1 MYKLCRFA
9 VVCLSALTVVLFANV
24 RPVFSQTDE
33 QVDAARLKAIDFIRK
48 QQETDGH
55 WSYTGH
61 DTGITA
67 LCTLALIENGT
78 AIYDPVVE
86 KGYRYV
92 RKNGPERKET
102 YDIALSIL
110 LLARVG
116 DRQDRPLIRSL
127 GAKLLAGQLV
137 TGGWTYT
144 CPDVDAS
151 ILQDVKKIKRK
162 EGAGCNSNTQF
173 AVLGLWVAS
182 RYQVPIDDAMKEVGS
197 RFVNWQGEDGGWPY
211 TKEEGKSAVS
221 GPSMTC
227 AGLFCLTVARANKIR
242 QQQLKDGKAAVRVGE
257 RTGEKDALLSDPI
270 FAKGLDK
277 VTEFA
282 DTMSPGSARYFVWT
296 VERVGVLLGIEK
308 FNDKVDW
315 FKLGADA
322 LIKSQKEDGSWPSD
336 KPENSLA
343 DACFAS
349 LFLRKANLGSD
360 ISRLLQGKPDK
371 AFVIVN
377 RPDAARGDSLQ
388 DLLKVAQPGDVIRVE
403 GNGPFKL
410 SHDVLDKDLTIQA
423 GFGYD
428 PVFEFQIGISPDGL
442 RYRAEKDKESH
453 TMLKVAGGSVTLE
466 GLRLQ
471 MDPPVTTAAIPWKCI
486 QVTGG
491 TLRMLNCA
499 VSEGN
504 RKGMTALTL
513 SGEGQTV
520 IRNCVFL
527 GGRAAVEIVANGKQD
542 VTFDNSLVYSNICVS
557 VINDPQSKQPANLD
571 LHAYQTIFQGTEA
584 FACPNLTGE
593 LRIDSIQSAYKCDA
607 IGLSFLASA
616 SNSKDRAWKG
626 ANNCYN
632 VTNWIGSGGKK
643 NLQVTDV
650 KSFNKFWGDTDKEG
664 SKLTLAYAV
673 PRKNG
678 AFSHAT
684 NPQDWDISEKSELA
698 LQLKRPGIQPTVVGA
713 GDGFSRYRE
722 DFNYGQWK
730 KGINTSPLLTQVSD
744 K

>member
-1 MYKLCRFA
+1 MFQFCRFA
-9 VVCLSALTVVLFANV
+9 ALGLTVLAVALFANV
-24 RPVFSQTDE
+24 QPAFSQTDE
-33 QVDAARLKAIDFIRK
+33 QIDAARLKAIDFIRK
-48 QQETDGH
+48 QQQAAGH
-55 WSYTGH
+55 WEYTGH

-92 RKNGPERKET
+92 KSQCPKRTET

-116 DRQDRPLIRSL
+116 DRQDRPLIRTL
-127 GAKLLAGQLV
+127 GAKLIAGQTT
-137 TGGWTYT
+137 TGGWGYT
-144 CPDVDAS
+144 CPDVDSS

-173 AVLGLWVAS
+173 GVLGLWVAS
-182 RYQVPIDDAMKEVGS
+182 RYGVPVDDAMKEVGS

-221 GPSMTC
+221 GPAMSC
-227 AGLFCLTVARANKIR
+227 AGLFCLTVARASKIR
-242 QQQLKDGKAAVRVGE
+242 AQQRDNKSPV
-257 RTGEKDALLSDPI
+257 RTGEKDTLLSDPV
-270 FAKGLDK
+270 FAKGLTK

-282 DTMSPGSARYFVWT
+282 GTMNPGSARYFVWT

-308 FNDKVDW
+308 LDDKVDW

-322 LIKSQKEDGSWPSD
+322 LIKSQKADGSWPSD
-336 KPENSLA
+336 KAENSLA

-428 PVFEFQIGISPDGL
+428 PVFEFQIGMSPEGL

-453 TMLKVAGGSVTLE
+453 TMLNVTAGTVTLE

-471 MDPPVTTAAIPWKCI
+471 MDAPVTAAAIPWKCL
-486 QVTGG
+486 QVKGG

-513 SGEGQTV
+513 SGEGHAV
-520 IRNCVFL
+520 IRNCLFV
-527 GGRAAVEIVANGKQD
+527 GGRAAVEIVANGKQE
-542 VTFDNSLVYSNICVS
+542 VTFDNSVLYSNTCVS

-584 FACPNLTGE
+584 FVCPNLTGE
-593 LRIDSIQSAYKCDA
+593 LRIDSVQSAYKCDA
-607 IGLSFLASA
+607 IGLSLLATA
-616 SNSKDRAWKG
+616 SNNKDRVWKG

-643 NLQVTDV
+643 NLQIADV
-650 KSFNKFWGDTDKEG
+650 KTFNKFWGDSDKEG
-664 SKLTLAYAV
+664 SKLTLAYAT

-678 AFSHAT
+678 AFSHAM

-698 LQLKRPGIQPTVVGA
+698 LQLKRPGIQPAIVGA
-713 GDGFSRYRE
+713 GEGFSRYRE

-730 KGINTSPLLTQVSD
+730 KGINTSPLLTQAD
-744 K
+744 AK

>member
-1 MYKLCRFA
+1 MFQLCRFA
-9 VVCLSALTVVLFANV
+9 VVGLSALTVVLFANV
-24 RPVFSQTDE
+24 QPVFSQTDE
-33 QVDAARLKAIDFIRK
+33 QVEVARLKAIDYIRK
-48 QQETDGH
+48 QQQTDGR
-55 WSYTGH
+55 WEYTGH

-92 RKNGPERKET
+92 KKHGPERKET

-116 DRQDRPLIRSL
+116 DRQDRPLIRAL

-151 ILQDVKKIKRK
+151 ILQDLKKIKRK

-173 AVLGLWVAS
+173 GVLGLWVAS
-182 RYQVPIDDAMKEVGS
+182 RYGVPVDDAMKEVGS

-211 TKEEGKSAVS
+211 TKEEGKTAVS

-227 AGLFCLTVARANKIR
+227 AGLFCLAVARASKIR
-242 QQQLKDGKAAVRVGE
+242 TQQRDNKTPI

-270 FAKGLDK
+270 FAKGLSR
-277 VTEFA
+277 VTAFA
-282 DTMSPGSARYFVWT
+282 GTMNPGSARYFVWT

-308 FNDKVDW
+308 FDDKVDW
-315 FKLGADA
+315 FKQGADA

-360 ISRLLQGKPDK
+360 ISRLLQGQPDK
-371 AFVIVN
+371 AFVVIN

-388 DLLKVAQPGDVIRVE
+388 DLLKLAQPGDVIRVE

-428 PVFEFQIGISPDGL
+428 PVFEFQMGFSPEGL

-453 TMLKVAGGSVTLE
+453 TMLRVTAGTVTLE

-504 RKGMTALTL
+504 RRGTTVLTL

-520 IRNCVFL
+520 IRNCFFA
-527 GGRAAVEIVANGKQD
+527 GGRAAIEIVANGKQD
-542 VTFDNSLVYSNICVS
+542 VTFDNTLLYSNTCVS
-557 VINDPQSKQPANLD
+557 VINDPQTKQPADLD

-584 FACPNLTGE
+584 FGCPNLAGE

-607 IGLSFLASA
+607 IGLSLLTTA
-616 SNSKDRAWKG
+616 SNNKDRTWKG

-632 VTNWIGSGGKK
+632 VTSWIGSGGKK

-664 SKLTLAYAV
+664 SKLTLSYAS

-678 AFSHAT
+678 GFSHAM
-684 NPQDWDISEKSELA
+684 NPQDWDIS
-698 LQLKRPGIQPTVVGA
+698 
-713 GDGFSRYRE
+713 
-722 DFNYGQWK
+722 
-730 KGINTSPLLTQVSD
+730 
-744 K
+744 

>member
-1 MYKLCRFA
+1 MFQLCRFA
-9 VVCLSALTVVLFANV
+9 AIGLSVLTVVLFVKVQPA
-24 RPVFSQTDE
+24 FSQTDE
-33 QVDAARLKAIDFIRK
+33 QVDAARLKAIDYIRK
-48 QQETDGH
+48 QQQTDGR
-55 WSYTGH
+55 WEYTGH

-67 LCTLALIENGT
+67 LCTLALIENGA

-92 RKNGPERKET
+92 KKNAPARTET

-116 DRQDRPLIRSL
+116 DRQDRTLIRTL
-127 GAKLLAGQLV
+127 GAKLLAGQTT
-137 TGGWTYT
+137 TGGWSYT
-144 CPDVDAS
+144 CPDVDSS
-151 ILQDVKKIKRK
+151 ILQDLKKIKRK
-162 EGAGCNSNTQF
+162 DGPGCNSNTQF
-173 AVLGLWVAS
+173 GVLGLWVAS
-182 RYQVPIDDAMKEVGS
+182 RYGVPVDDAMKEVGS
-197 RFVNWQGEDGGWPY
+197 RFVSWQGEDGGWPY
-211 TKEEGKSAVS
+211 TKEEGKTAVS
-221 GPSMTC
+221 GPAMTC
-227 AGLFCLTVARANKIR
+227 AGLFCLTVARASKIR
-242 QQQLKDGKAAVRVGE
+242 AQQRDNKTAT
-257 RTGEKDALLSDPI
+257 RTGEKDSLLADPI
-270 FAKGLDK
+270 FAKGLTK

-282 DTMSPGSARYFVWT
+282 GTMNPGSARYFVWT

-308 FNDKVDW
+308 LDDKVDW

-377 RPDAARGDSLQ
+377 RPDAARCDSLQ
-388 DLLKVAQPGDVIRVE
+388 DVLKVAQLGDVIRVE

-428 PVFEFQIGISPDGL
+428 PVFEFQIGISPEGL

-453 TMLKVAGGSVTLE
+453 TMLKVTAGTVTLE

-471 MDPPVTTAAIPWKCI
+471 MDAPVTTASIPWKCI

-520 IRNCVFL
+520 IRNCIFV

-542 VTFDNSLVYSNICVS
+542 VTFDNSLLYSNTCVS
-557 VINDPQSKQPANLD
+557 VINDPQTKQPANLD

-584 FACPNLTGE
+584 FVCPNLTGE

-607 IGLSFLASA
+607 VGLSLLATA
-616 SNSKDRAWKG
+616 ANTKDRAWKG
-626 ANNCYN
+626 ANNGYN

-650 KSFNKFWGDTDKEG
+650 KTFSKFWSDTDKDG
-664 SKLTLAYAV
+664 SKLTLAYAA

-678 AFSHAT
+678 AFSHAM

-698 LQLKRPGIQPTVVGA
+698 LQLKRPGIQPAVVGA
-713 GDGFSRYRE
+713 GEGFSRYRE

-730 KGINTSPLLTQVSD
+730 KGINTSPLLTQVD
-744 K
+744 AK

>member
-1 MYKLCRFA
+1 MLKPNRYSTLA
-9 VVCLSALTVVLFANV
+9 VWMLPLILTAMSQ
-24 RPVFSQTDE
+24 PVFSQTDE

-92 RKNGPERKET
+92 KKNGPERKET

-116 DRQDRPLIRSL
+116 DRQDRPLIRAL

-173 AVLGLWVAS
+173 GVLGLWVAS
-182 RYQVPIDDAMKEVGS
+182 RYGVPIEDAMKEVGS
-197 RFVNWQGEDGGWPY
+197 RFVDWQGEDGGWPY

-227 AGLFCLTVARANKIR
+227 AGLFCLTVARASKIR
-242 QQQLKDGKAAVRVGE
+242 QQQQKDSKTVVRVGE

-270 FAKGLDK
+270 FAKGLNK

-282 DTMSPGSARYFVWT
+282 GTMSPGSARYFVWT

-388 DLLKVAQPGDVIRVE
+388 DLLKLAQPGDVIRVE

-428 PVFEFQIGISPDGL
+428 PVFEFQIGISPEGL

-453 TMLKVAGGSVTLE
+453 TMLKVTAGTVTLE

-471 MDPPVTTAAIPWKCI
+471 MDPPVTAAPIPWKCI

-513 SGEGQTV
+513 AGEGQAV
-520 IRNCVFL
+520 IRNCVFV

-557 VINDPQSKQPANLD
+557 VINDPQ
-571 LHAYQTIFQGTEA
+571 
-584 FACPNLTGE
+584 
-593 LRIDSIQSAYKCDA
+593 
-607 IGLSFLASA
+607 
-616 SNSKDRAWKG
+616 
-626 ANNCYN
+626 
-632 VTNWIGSGGKK
+632 
-643 NLQVTDV
+643 
-650 KSFNKFWGDTDKEG
+650 
-664 SKLTLAYAV
+664 
-673 PRKNG
+673 
-678 AFSHAT
+678 
-684 NPQDWDISEKSELA
+684 
-698 LQLKRPGIQPTVVGA
+698 
-713 GDGFSRYRE
+713 
-722 DFNYGQWK
+722 
-730 KGINTSPLLTQVSD
+730 
-744 K
+744 